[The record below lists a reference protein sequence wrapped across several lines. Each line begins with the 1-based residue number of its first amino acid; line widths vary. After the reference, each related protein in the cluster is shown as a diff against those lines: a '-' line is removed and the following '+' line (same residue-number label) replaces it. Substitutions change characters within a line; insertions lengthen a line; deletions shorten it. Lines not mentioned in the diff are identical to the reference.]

1 MAWIPFRV
9 RDTNEMIYSIQKY
22 IFLDFQITETFQLI
36 LTEKIP
42 IMIMIVFIILHFISY
57 KNGNLLT
64 KISNYPLKYWALFL
78 IGTILTILFF
88 YVGNSEDFVYFQ
100 F

>member
-9 RDTNEMIYSIQKY
+9 RDTNEMVYSLQKY
-22 IFLDFQITETFQLI
+22 IFLDFQINETIQVI
-36 LTEKIP
+36 LSEKIP
-42 IMIMIVFIILHFISY
+42 IALMILFVILHFISY
-57 KNGNLLT
+57 KHGNLPT

-78 IGTILTILFF
+78 IAIILPILFF
-88 YVGNSEDFVYFQ
+88 YGGNPEDFIYFQ